1 MPSHRSLFRPSCTFR
16 AAAVGAVTLASL
28 SLSLGTAPARAADP
42 AGSPQAAGTGLRAGT
57 AAWPRWQGRVSLTS
71 MSGDLISGGRH
82 ESGFGGRTRQSL
94 SLLGDYYFI
103 QQGLAPSSAYS
114 GGFRASGGMI
124 LGTRAAPGSL
134 LPSSTAGLGSGFSA
148 ERRSFSLL
156 APPSA
161 LDGADTG
168 TQSVPY
174 VGIGYT
180 GLQSIRG
187 TGGGWGFSA
196 DLGVMAL
203 QPRSAVRLGQ
213 QSLGNVVRDLDISP
227 LLQLGVSYSF

>member
-1 MPSHRSLFRPSCTFR
+1 MPSHRSLFRPSCIFR
-16 AAAVGAVTLASL
+16 AAAALGAATFVT
-28 SLSLGTAPARAADP
+28 LSLGTAPARADEP
-42 AGSPQAAGTGLRAGT
+42 AGLPQAAGTGLRAGA

-82 ESGFGGRTRQSL
+82 ESSFGGRTLQSL
-94 SLLGDYYFI
+94 SLLGDYYFM

-124 LGTRAAPGSL
+124 LGTRGAPGSL
-134 LPSSTAGLGSGFSA
+134 LPSSSAGLSSGFSA

-161 LDGADTG
+161 LDGTDTA

-213 QSLGNVVRDLDISP
+213 QSLGNVVRDLEISP